1 MWLPKMYPV
10 GPVDGI
16 FTMAYTDRLDELMLG
31 IVAVVIANDC
41 VDPSNVI
48 PANPVP
54 KVLFA
59 HVGLPVGLREFAPPF
74 VSGQFVVIGDAL

>member
-1 MWLPKMYPV
+1 MYPV

-16 FTMAYTDRLDELMLG
+16 FTTAYADKLDVAPLG
-31 IVAVVIANDC
+31 MVAAVIENDC